1 MPTDAEKVVTDFCN
15 AWPRKNIDEI
25 LAFFTDDAVYHNIP
39 MDPARGKPAIRTVIS
54 TLVLQSVKSL
64 HFKVLKTASAG
75 NVVFNE
81 RIDVFELD
89 NGKTISLPVAGV
101 FEVTGGKIAAWR
113 DYFDV
118 QMYTKQ
124 MS

>member
-1 MPTDAEKVVTDFCN
+1 MATDAEKVVTEFCN
-15 AWPRKNIDEI
+15 AWPRKNLDEL

-39 MDPARGKPAIRTVIS
+39 LEPAKGKAAIRGVIN
-54 TLVLQSVKSL
+54 TFLPMAKSVQ
-64 HFKVLKTASAG
+64 FKVLKSASAG
-75 NVVFNE
+75 NLVFNE
-81 RIDVFELD
+81 RVDVFDLG

-101 FEVTGGKIAAWR
+101 FEVTGSKISAWR
-113 DYFDV
+113 DYFDM

>member
-1 MPTDAEKVVTDFCN
+1 MATDAEKIVTDFCN
-15 AWPRKNIDEI
+15 AWPRKNVDEL

-39 MDPARGKPAIRTVIS
+39 VEPAKGKEAIRGVINMF
-54 TLVLQSVKSL
+54 LPMAKSL

-81 RIDVFELD
+81 RVDIFDLG

-101 FEVTGGKIAAWR
+101 FEVTGSKISAWR
-113 DYFDV
+113 DYFD
-118 QMYTKQ
+118 METYTKQ

>member
-1 MPTDAEKVVTDFCN
+1 MATDAEKIVTDFCN
-15 AWPRKNIDEI
+15 AWPRKNVEEL

-39 MDPARGKPAIRTVIS
+39 VEPAKGKEAIRGVINMF
-54 TLVLQSVKSL
+54 LPMAKSL
-64 HFKVLKTASAG
+64 HFKVLKSASAG

-81 RIDVFELD
+81 RIDVFDLG

-101 FEVTGGKIAAWR
+101 FEVTGSKISAWR
-113 DYFDV
+113 DYFD
-118 QMYTKQ
+118 MATYTKQ

>member
-1 MPTDAEKVVTDFCN
+1 MATDAEKIVTDFCN
-15 AWPRKNIDEI
+15 AWPRKNIDEL

-39 MDPARGKPAIRTVIS
+39 VEPAKGKEAIKAVINMF
-54 TLVLQSVKSL
+54 LPMAKSL

-81 RIDVFELD
+81 RVDIFDLG

-101 FEVTGGKIAAWR
+101 FEITGSKISAWR
-113 DYFDV
+113 DYFD
-118 QMYTKQ
+118 MATYTKQ